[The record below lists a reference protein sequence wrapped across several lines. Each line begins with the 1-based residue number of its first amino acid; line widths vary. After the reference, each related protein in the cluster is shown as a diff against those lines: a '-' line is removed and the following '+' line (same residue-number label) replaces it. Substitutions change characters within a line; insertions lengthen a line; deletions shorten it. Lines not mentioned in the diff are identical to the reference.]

1 MKHFKLGLLGIVSAL
16 FVVCA
21 SVNAF
26 AETSSFAYAV
36 FDYDTF
42 SITSTGDGSQS
53 IADLTA
59 YAEIEGSDYSGS
71 PEAYLQGTS
80 TEAWGEVNVNEAD
93 AEYQDLY
100 SHAYVEAPDVYEY
113 AYASTTVEGTYT
125 ATTDGT
131 LTISIDYYL
140 GIEVGADAGD
150 IAGAWSAVT
159 LTVGNEELYYDLLD
173 FTAYNDL
180 SKEDET
186 PWYTIEVSVDILADQ
201 TICFT
206 LTGESY
212 ADAGPVPVPGTGL
225 LLGAGLFVL
234 AAIRRRD

>member
-1 MKHFKLGLLGIVSAL
+1 MKHLKLALLGIISAF

-26 AETSSFAYAV
+26 ADTDSFAYAV
-36 FDYDTF
+36 FDYDAF
-42 SITSTGDGSQS
+42 NITSTGGGSQS
-53 IADLTA
+53 IADLIA
-59 YAEIEGSDYSGS
+59 YAEIQGSDDSGLQ
-71 PEAYLQGTS
+71 EAYLQGTS
-80 TEAWGEVNVNEAD
+80 TEAWGEVNVNETD
-93 AEYQDLY
+93 VEYQDLY
-100 SHAYVEAPDVYEY
+100 SHAYVEAPEAYEY
-113 AYASTTVEGTYT
+113 AYSSTTVEGTYK

-131 LTISIDYYL
+131 LTISIEYYL

-159 LTVGNEELYYDLLD
+159 LTVEGEALYYNLLD

-186 PWYTIEVSVDILADQ
+186 PWYTIDVSLDILADQ
-201 TICFT
+201 TISFT